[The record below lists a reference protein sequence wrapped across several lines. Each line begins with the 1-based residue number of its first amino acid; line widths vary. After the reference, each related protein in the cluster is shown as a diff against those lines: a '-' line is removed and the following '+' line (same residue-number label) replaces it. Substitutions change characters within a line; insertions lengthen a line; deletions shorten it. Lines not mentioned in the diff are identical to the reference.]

1 MNCGTPTTEEITSAN
16 TTQMYTIKDLDPVT
30 AYYVKVYALNTRNL
44 TNEGT
49 VEIKTVEASKW
60 IDLINVIENLLIKI
74 TLSYHMLSPWAW
86 AVR

>member
-49 VEIKTVEASKW
+49 VEIKTVEASK
-60 IDLINVIENLLIKI
+60 
-74 TLSYHMLSPWAW
+74 
-86 AVR
+86 

>member
-1 MNCGTPTTEEITSAN
+1 MNCGTPTTEEIPSAN

-49 VEIKTVEASKW
+49 VEIKTVEASK
-60 IDLINVIENLLIKI
+60 
-74 TLSYHMLSPWAW
+74 
-86 AVR
+86 